1 MVEKRNQRLPIVEL
15 RFAHSEPASRAS
27 SPKLVSHQR
36 SLHPAGI
43 PNPDVVKQRHPPR
56 RHLVSALALISDF
69 SAWSSASPSATRM
82 CHSLGRV
89 IRNSITPPLHRPAKS
104 PHGAAPILVS
114 STLPAPR
121 NPAPW
126 NRASWGSANPSA
138 ARPLISMTCVSRY
151 FKVGSLLPPPPPY
164 DMNAE

>member
-1 MVEKRNQRLPIVEL
+1 MTSLN
-15 RFAHSEPASRAS
+15 HS
-27 SPKLVSHQR
+27 
-36 SLHPAGI
+36 
-43 PNPDVVKQRHPPR
+43 PR
-56 RHLVSALALISDF
+56 RKSLRGGRERPTKNLPLFASICPFRICLSSFIPESRCADNLSAELHVLVL
-69 SAWSSASPSATRM
+69 
-82 CHSLGRV
+82 SLQHH
-89 IRNSITPPLHRPAKS
+89 SITPPLHRPAKS

-138 ARPLISMTCVSRY
+138 ARPLISMTCVSRD
-151 FKVGSLLPPPPPY
+151 FKGGSSLPPPY